1 MRVLLV
7 PEVYRRDDAS
17 ANGTL
22 RDAVAWVERWLA
34 FDDGLHVYWLLP
46 PRDAAGYDRE
56 GVRADRERVTLVEA
70 ETLMGGGVF
79 TDSGY
84 TTDQLRSVAEVVYD
98 QFAYLDA
105 VVDQLRSGRADLR
118 KWLLAQTDH
127 WAAQVAPFST
137 IAHVHDLQLPFKY
150 RWCDHRDDHTMR
162 AEVASAAFADGI
174 WFTAGVDADGMREHG
189 SAFLDDSLLED
200 ALDDAV
206 VAGSPMEFDRFDATF
221 ADDPRRLHVA
231 GSLWEKKEVETV
243 LAAAE
248 RLHDRFGVETVMTSM
263 EPIPARCRDR
273 AFVDAHP
280 EASRATYEAALDA
293 GDLAVCASA
302 YETMARTPF
311 EQAASGQVLLLRD
324 RPWVY
329 DCAPDD
335 YRLVAEKAEL
345 VDLAVRAVEHWA
357 ESVAETRRLVAHVKR
372 VRDPDASARRTYD
385 DLARRVDAKTRAYT
399 PGEVD
404 DAVRSVLDAESGGIA
419 LDELDRRAA
428 AETLDGRRPTER
440 DDYSRTDLVY
450 ALRSLGYSDSGNP
463 GTPVFSENP
472 SLGEYVSE
480 YLEKS
485 EE

>member
-56 GVRADRERVTLVEA
+56 TVLADRDRVTLVEA

-84 TTDQLRSVAEVVYD
+84 TTDQLRSVAAAVYD
-98 QFAYLDA
+98 EFAYLDA

-127 WAAQVAPFST
+127 WAAQVEPFAS

-150 RWCDHRDDHTMR
+150 RWCGHRDDHAMR
-162 AEVASAAFADGI
+162 AEVASAALADGV

-189 SAFLDDSLLED
+189 AAFLDDSLLTE
-200 ALDDAV
+200 ALDEAV
-206 VAGSPMEFDRFDATF
+206 VAGSPMEFDRFETAF
-221 ADDPRRLHVA
+221 ADEPRRLHVA
-231 GSLWEKKEVETV
+231 GSLWEKKGVDAV
-243 LAAAE
+243 MAVAE
-248 RLHDRFGVETVMTSM
+248 HLHDRFGVETVMTSM
-263 EPIPARCRDR
+263 EPIPARYRDR
-273 AFVDAHP
+273 EFVDAHP
-280 EASRATYEAALDA
+280 EASQATYEAALAA

-324 RPWVY
+324 RPWIH

-335 YRLVAEKAEL
+335 YRLVAEKDGL
-345 VDLAVRAVEHWA
+345 VELAVRAVEHWS
-357 ESVAETRRLVAHVKR
+357 ESVAETRRLVEHVER

-385 DLARRVDAKTRAYT
+385 DLRRRVRAKTRAYAL
-399 PGEVD
+399 GDVD
-404 DAVRSVLDAESGGIA
+404 DAVQSVLAAGSGGVA
-419 LDELDRRAA
+419 LDELDERAA
-428 AETLDGRRPTER
+428 AETPGGRRPTAR

-450 ALRSLGYSDSGNP
+450 ALRSLGYEDAGNP
-463 GTPVFSENP
+463 GTPVFRP
-472 SLGEYVSE
+472 RRGE
-480 YLEKS
+480 
-485 EE
+485 